1 MRRPSIIVP
10 LGMDLD
16 AVMLPVARARAWW
29 ERLLGL
35 RVPADAARLRPATP
49 NERLD
54 RYRDA
59 AAMRPMYRDDQ
70 LELMREA
77 KGWPYLKAWRAGR
90 FPKILRLRHL
100 VPVPSTTTTR
110 RASSARG

>member
-1 MRRPSIIVP
+1 MRRPSTILP
-10 LGMDLD
+10 LGEGLD
-16 AVMLPVARARAWW
+16 AVTLQVARPRTWW
-29 ERLLGL
+29 ERLLRL
-35 RVPADAARLRPATP
+35 RPLSDDALLRPATP
-49 NERLD
+49 GDRLD

-59 AAMRPMYRDDQ
+59 ATLRPMYRDEQ

-90 FPKILRLRHL
+90 FPKILRLRNL
-100 VPVPSTTTTR
+100 LPVPSTTTR